1 MLLSSCVKKR
11 LTPRVVAASRKTKRF
26 NQAELGRLAHGEEE
40 RIGGFDLKA
49 AAVGW
54 RNIGGSVGA
63 AVAGVR
69 AAGAAAA
76 LCAPDGTYELET
88 IVVSD

>member
-1 MLLSSCVKKR
+1 MLLSSCFKKG

-40 RIGGFDLKA
+40 RVGGFDLKA
-49 AAVGW
+49 AAVG
-54 RNIGGSVGA
+54 RRDIGGGVGA
-63 AVAGVR
+63 AIPRVR

-76 LCAPDGTYELET
+76 LRTECT
-88 IVVSD
+88 